1 MKSYSLRDQVFIV
14 ILILLAS
21 AGWIWHSRLPILN
34 QNSPDAA
41 LPQEGFFAPGFH
53 LKTIDGKDLSLA
65 DLQGVPVILNFWAS
79 WCPPC
84 RAEMPAFQQV
94 FEEYS
99 VNDLTIVA
107 INSTFQ
113 DSLTEVSGF
122 VNDNSLT
129 FPILL
134 DNTGSVSKSYNLH
147 SLPTTFF
154 INSQGLIQKIFIG
167 GPIPKALIRIQA
179 ENLLQDDLNVPND

>member
-1 MKSYSLRDQVFIV
+1 MKSYRLRDQVFIV

-21 AGWIWHSRLPILN
+21 AGWIWHSRLPVFN
-34 QNSPDAA
+34 PNAPGAV
-41 LPQEGFFAPGFH
+41 LPQEGFFAPGFQ
-53 LKTIDGKDLSLA
+53 LKTIDGKNLSLS
-65 DLQGVPVILNFWAS
+65 DLRGTPVILNFWAS

-94 FEEYS
+94 FEDYS
-99 VNDLTIVA
+99 GNDLIIVA

-113 DSLTEVSGF
+113 DSLNDVFGF
-122 VNDNSLT
+122 VNVNSLT

-134 DNTGSVSKSYNLH
+134 DTTGEVSNSYNLH

-154 INSQGLIQKIFIG
+154 INSQGLIQKIIIG

-179 ENLLQDDLNVPND
+179 ENLLKDTLDVSND

>member
-1 MKSYSLRDQVFIV
+1 MKSYRLRDQILIV
-14 ILILLAS
+14 ILILLVS
-21 AGWIWHSRLPILN
+21 AGWIWHSRLPVMN
-34 QNSPDAA
+34 QNTPGAA
-41 LPQEGFFAPGFH
+41 LPQEGFFAPGFQ

-65 DLQGVPVILNFWAS
+65 DLRGAPVILNFWAS

-84 RAEMPAFQQV
+84 RAEMPAFQRV
-94 FEEYS
+94 FEDYS
-99 VNDLTIVA
+99 SNDLTIVA

-134 DNTGSVSKSYNLH
+134 DTTGSVSKSYNLH

-154 INSQGLIQKIFIG
+154 INSQGLIQKIIIG

>member
-1 MKSYSLRDQVFIV
+1 MKSYRLRNQVFIV
-14 ILILLAS
+14 IFILLAS
-21 AGWIWHSRLPILN
+21 AGWIWHSRLPVLN
-34 QNSPDAA
+34 QNTLGFA
-41 LPQEGFFAPGFH
+41 LPQEGFFAPGFQ

-65 DLQGVPVILNFWAS
+65 DLQGAPVILNFWAS

-99 VNDLTIVA
+99 GSDLTIVA
-107 INSTFQ
+107 INSSFQ
-113 DSLTEVSGF
+113 DSLSDVSGF
-122 VNDNSLT
+122 VNDNILT

-134 DNTGSVSKSYNLH
+134 DKTGSVSKSYNLH

-154 INSQGLIQKIFIG
+154 INNQGLIQKIIIG